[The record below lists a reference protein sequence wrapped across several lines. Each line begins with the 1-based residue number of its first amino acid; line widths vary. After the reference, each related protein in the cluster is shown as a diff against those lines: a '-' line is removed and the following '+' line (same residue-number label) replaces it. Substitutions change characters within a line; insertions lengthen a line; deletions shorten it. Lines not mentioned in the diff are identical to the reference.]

1 MFYQI
6 NMPPSAHVWYS
17 INTVAMKACFI
28 PWNLLKLSIQR
39 RQYFTLSGCSR
50 SMLSHPHRV
59 CSIQPRWFCSCSVDG
74 FLEVETLFGCFQHM
88 NHLNRCGTSRLER
101 SGNAWNTRPRRTTS
115 WWRRPFSALCSPGF
129 TAFSLEIY
137 TFIGSC
143 IFQGH
148 QDDCHG
154 QRGRPDF
161 CLRLQVEFE
170 KAHSKGMSL
179 NILQLASPYVA
190 TSWRKKDSFK
200 ATPAWSPPAWPAGD
214 EVTFNLSSLVILN
227 VFTQIS
233 EPKNDG

>member
-6 NMPPSAHVWYS
+6 NMPPSTHVWYS

-101 SGNAWNTRPRRTTS
+101 SGNAWITRPRRTTS
-115 WWRRPFSALCSPGF
+115 GWRRPFSALCSPGF

-143 IFQGH
+143 IDHLFRDIKMIATGSEGGQIFVW
-148 QDDCHG
+148 DCKWS
-154 QRGRPDF
+154 
-161 CLRLQVEFE
+161 LRKLT
-170 KAHSKGMSL
+170 AKGW
-179 NILQLASPYVA
+179 V
-190 TSWRKKDSFK
+190 
-200 ATPAWSPPAWPAGD
+200 
-214 EVTFNLSSLVILN
+214 
-227 VFTQIS
+227 
-233 EPKNDG
+233 